1 MNTYEITFTRENGS
15 TGKDRI
21 TAANEKQA
29 RKDFREIYRHSSA
42 TITDVIVAAEN
53 VPASKQQER
62 DALDQIRAIVDTL
75 GPDSYLATAF
85 AGCFEDAEENIKNDF
100 SRLWLRK
107 EVEAYDSQVRR
118 LRARLERQHL
128 PEDPPHRLHL
138 PAL

>member
-53 VPASKQQER
+53 IPASKQQER

-85 AGCFEDAEENIKNDF
+85 ASSTSSQRARKP
-100 SRLWLRK
+100 SRLPVLTSRRRTRK
-107 EVEAYDSQVRR
+107 SR
-118 LRARLERQHL
+118 H
-128 PEDPPHRLHL
+128 
-138 PAL
+138 